1 LRLTV
6 YTDYALRVMMYLA
19 VKHKSG
25 ELSTIDDI
33 VAAYKIS
40 RAHVAKIVYDLGVN
54 GMIVTVRGRMGG
66 IKLACAPE
74 DISIGA
80 IVRST
85 EKDFAVVECHD
96 ANALVDCAILPF
108 CNLKS
113 GFKRAID
120 AFLSEL
126 DQMTLAA
133 SIKSMSSAAGAL
145 GLAGVQPVKVAL
157 PKSRA
162 KPSDAAP
169 APKRRAAAA
178 PKRAAKKTAAK

>member
-1 LRLTV
+1 MRLTV

-33 VAAYKIS
+33 VAAYRIS

-54 GMIVTVRGRMGG
+54 GLIVTVRGRMGG

-74 DISIGA
+74 DISIGD

-96 ANALVDCAILPF
+96 AHATVDCAILPF

-157 PKSRA
+157 PKSRI
-162 KPSDAAP
+162 KSSDVAP
-169 APKRRAAAA
+169 APKRRVAAP

>member
-1 LRLTV
+1 MRLTV

-54 GMIVTVRGRMGG
+54 GMILTVRGRMGG

-74 DISIGA
+74 DISIGD

-96 ANALVDCAILPF
+96 AHVTVDCAILPF

-133 SIKSMSSAAGAL
+133 SIKSMSSAAGEG
-145 GLAGVQPVKVAL
+145 GLAEIPGQVCGHGTSAET
-157 PKSRA
+157 SRGCSA
-162 KPSDAAP
+162 QTGCQKIGGEIMAVVSL
-169 APKRRAAAA
+169 RVG
-178 PKRAAKKTAAK
+178 